1 MKDFVQELKVWP
13 TLSPGDHKQFHLCAS
28 GGLQAIQ
35 DSTWA
40 IVLQGE
46 MTTAQNTARDHCL
59 GHSLRPQPRAR
70 MLKLFLS
77 FFFNPMNFS
86 LNSKPLTYTLFSL

>member
-35 DSTWA
+35 DGIWA

-46 MTTAQNTARDHCL
+46 MTNSQDTAKDH
-59 GHSLRPQPRAR
+59 RAQGENAPVF
-70 MLKLFLS
+70 LFPI
-77 FFFNPMNFS
+77 NYS
-86 LNSKPLTYTLFSL
+86 LNCKHLTYILFSL